1 MSTAPAVNLN
11 TAPPKKATGARQLK
25 DWLQSY
31 VEYTQETEAPR
42 EFHLWTGIST
52 IAGALGRKCWIDMG
66 RFTLYP
72 SFYIIFVAPPGIA
85 TKSTTAGIG
94 VELLETTKT
103 ATLFQGSIT
112 WQAVL
117 DQLKDGEKLIDI
129 EGKKFMMSSL
139 QVFASE
145 LGVLLKKEDN
155 SMVDLLVDLW
165 DGKNKIERRTR
176 GGGNTEISRPYL
188 NLIGCTTPAWL
199 SSYAESY
206 MIEGGFFSR
215 TIFVYADEKDRLIPY
230 PDSAIDVELR
240 TALENDLQRIS
251 NLRGSF
257 ALTEEARE
265 WGTEWYKEL
274 WTNPPENIASERF
287 QSYRSRR
294 QTHLHK
300 VAMVLSAAQGDDR
313 IITLEHMVIA
323 EEMLQLAEHH
333 LVTIHESIVSS
344 EKIEAYRLIL
354 KTMRRVTSISKNEL
368 FNQLSTRITYQEFT
382 QGLEAAVFAGHV
394 KEKADRLGTVLV
406 PVR

>member
-1 MSTAPAVNLN
+1 MSTAPAVDLNL
-11 TAPPKKATGARQLK
+11 APPPKAAGPRQLR

-52 IAGALGRKCWIDMG
+52 IAGAMGRKCWIDMG
-66 RFTLYP
+66 RFMLYP
-72 SFYIIFVAPPGIA
+72 SFYIIFVAPPGVA

-94 VELLETTKT
+94 MEMISTTK
-103 ATLFQGSIT
+103 ATRLFQGSIT

-117 DQLKDGEKLIDI
+117 DQLKDGEVMVEV
-129 EGKKFMMSSL
+129 EGRKMMMSSL

-155 SMVDLLVDLW
+155 SMIDLLVDLW
-165 DGKNKIERRTR
+165 DGKSKIERRTR
-176 GGGNTEISRPYL
+176 GGGVIDVARPHL

-199 SSYAESY
+199 SSYAEAY

-215 TIFVYADEKDRLIPY
+215 SIFVYADEKDRLIAY
-230 PDSAIDVELR
+230 PDSKIDIELQ

-251 NLRGSF
+251 RIKGVFS
-257 ALTEEARE
+257 LTEEARE
-265 WGTEWYKEL
+265 WGEAWYHEL
-274 WTNPPENIASERF
+274 WTNPPEEIAGERF

-300 VAMVLSAAQGDDR
+300 VAMILSAAQGDNR
-313 IITLEHMVIA
+313 VITLEHMVIA
-323 EEMLQLAEHH
+323 EEMIKLAEQH

-344 EKIEAYRLIL
+344 EKLEAYRLIL
-354 KTMRRVTSISKNEL
+354 KTIKKSQGMAKGEL
-368 FNQLSTRITYQEFT
+368 FNQLSTRITYQEFV

-394 KEKADRLGTVLV
+394 KEKQDRHGTIIV
-406 PVR
+406 PTK